1 MTEMMPPSPPAALSF
16 TLLPASWRDL
26 NALRAFERE
35 VFPEDSWPLIDL
47 IAVLT
52 WPGVVRIKAVAAEKL
67 VGFASGDLR
76 EGIAWVTTIGVLPA
90 FRRQGIAQA
99 LLEACERQMGQP
111 RIRLCVRRSNLSAI
125 RLYEKWGYRQVDTWR
140 HYYNGGE
147 DALVMEKIRL

>member
-1 MTEMMPPSPPAALSF
+1 MTPMPSSPPAVPAF
-16 TLLPASWRDL
+16 TLSPASWRDL

-35 VFPEDSWPLIDL
+35 VFPDDSWPLIDL

-52 WPGVVRIKAVAAEKL
+52 WPGVVRLKAVAGGSL
-67 VGFASGDLR
+67 VGFASGDIR
-76 EGIAWVTTIGVLPA
+76 EGVAWVTTIGVMPA

-99 LLEACERQMGQP
+99 LLEACEHQMGLA

-140 HYYNGGE
+140 NYYNGGE

>member
-1 MTEMMPPSPPAALSF
+1 VPAIPPSPPAENGF

-35 VFPEDSWPLIDL
+35 VFPDDSWPLIDL

-52 WPGVVRIKAVAAEKL
+52 WPGVVRLKAVAGGAL
-67 VGFASGDLR
+67 VGFASGDIR
-76 EGIAWVTTIGVLPA
+76 EGVAWVTTIGVMPA
-90 FRRQGIAQA
+90 FRRRGIAEA
-99 LLEACERQMGQP
+99 LLEACERQMGNP

-140 HYYNGGE
+140 NYYNGGE